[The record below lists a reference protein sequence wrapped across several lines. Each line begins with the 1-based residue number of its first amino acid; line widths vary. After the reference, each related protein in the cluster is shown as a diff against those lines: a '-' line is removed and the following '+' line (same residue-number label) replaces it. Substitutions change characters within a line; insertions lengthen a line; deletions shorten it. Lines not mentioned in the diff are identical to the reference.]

1 MKDTSWLTL
10 SISCHW
16 PVDFYGGRITLFIVM
31 DLIIIR
37 HGLPNRQE
45 NAEHEGPADPPLS
58 ELGQAQAE
66 AVAEYLVG
74 EHIDHVVASTM
85 VRAHQ
90 TSLPLAKMI
99 GSEIELRDDLREV
112 DQHRNQYVPAEEM
125 TLEDPFLQKM
135 MKDPMSLFEG
145 NFEGFRDTVVGGF
158 DSVISANKG
167 KRVAVF
173 CHAMVTAV
181 YLQALWNLDSPF
193 RMQTDYTSITRVQAS
208 SSSERRTVR
217 SINEIGH
224 VRHMLTVHKGFPKI
238 APPRDT

>member
-1 MKDTSWLTL
+1 
-10 SISCHW
+10 
-16 PVDFYGGRITLFIVM
+16 M
-31 DLIIIR
+31 DLLIIR
-37 HGLPNRQE
+37 HGLPNRQL
-45 NAEHEGPADPPLS
+45 NADHEGPADPELS
-58 ELGQAQAE
+58 DLGRAQAE

-90 TSLPLAKMI
+90 TALPLAEMI

-112 DQHRNQYVPAEEM
+112 DQHRNEYVPAEEM
-125 TLEDPFLQKM
+125 TLEDPFVQKM

-145 NFEGFRDTVVGGF
+145 DFEGFRDTVVGGF
-158 DSVISANKG
+158 DSVINTNKG

-173 CHAMVTAV
+173 CHGMVTAV
-181 YLQALWNLDSPF
+181 YLQALWNLDTPF
-193 RMQTDYTSITRVQAS
+193 RMQTDYTSITRIQAS

-224 VRHMLTVHKGFPKI
+224 VRHLLTVHRGFPKI